1 MIVKQWFNFNQE
13 LRNWGFCIFLRLRAF
28 EIHSDTVRLRLS
40 AQNFRH
46 LASSARKV
54 RLWFK
59 PQQDSNV

>member
-13 LRNWGFCIFLRLRAF
+13 LRNWGFSIFCGSVLLKFTRK
-28 EIHSDTVRLRLS
+28 RLRLS

-59 PQQDSNV
+59 PQQNSNV